1 MGKGEKLIVVCVC
14 VERGLHLFQNQ
25 QKVLAELRVRFDS
38 QSAVVPGI
46 VEVVENKT

>member
-1 MGKGEKLIVVCVC
+1 
-14 VERGLHLFQNQ
+14 LHFFQNQ

-46 VEVVENKT
+46 MEMVENKT